1 MSIGPWWITM
11 KKFGGQMSG
20 CRSTKL
26 LPIYRIQT
34 IWLTVSWPAQA
45 QMSGVQ
51 QEGDGCMD
59 THKNKNAAWFTHH
72 FLVGPKKSF
81 RAMHYSSN
89 GCIVLRW
96 NLTLE
101 KCCVDV
107 VVRRHHIDTAQGN
120 DDTWAGAAISPRDP
134 RPNLAAIFTTLQLL
148 SGPQS
153 YTQHLGK
160 TIWRCEAFNLK
171 C

>member
-1 MSIGPWWITM
+1 MSTEYLHSINRVSTEYLLSIYWVSTEYLQNTDYM
-11 KKFGGQMSG
+11 LGGVVASSG
-20 CRSTKL
+20 
-26 LPIYRIQT
+26 
-34 IWLTVSWPAQA
+34 TV
-45 QMSGVQ
+45 SGVQ

-101 KCCVDV
+101 KCCVDAM
-107 VVRRHHIDTAQGN
+107 VRRHHIDTAQGN